1 MNPYLEIIRPGNA
14 IMAIIAV
21 ILMGFVGHDFS
32 IALILGMLATF
43 LALGGGNAIND
54 VFDVKIDSI
63 NKPTRPIPSG
73 RIKLKTGKIY
83 SLGLMAT
90 AIIVGGI
97 ISIIVNHFGPVLIVI
112 GACILEYFYAR
123 DLKSTVLIGN
133 ISVGLLTGLCFLF
146 GGVIIGCKNG
156 NIQIIKISLALAF
169 FALLMTTAREIVK
182 DIEDIEGD
190 KKEGAKTFPIVY
202 GKKPSAYLAASLI
215 IIDTILCPLL
225 YVYHIFSITYM
236 IIVAIAMIIFFYSA
250 YSILKNQST
259 ENCAKIS
266 KFLKIGMI
274 IAFIAFALGSLI

>member
-97 ISIIVNHFGPVLIVI
+97 ISLIVNHFGPVLIVI

-156 NIQIIKISLALAF
+156 NIQIIKISLVLAF

-182 DIEDIEGD
+182 DSEDIEGD

-202 GKKPSAYLAASLI
+202 GKKLSAYLAASLI

-225 YVYHIFSITYM
+225 YIYHIFSITYM
-236 IIVAIAMIIFFYSA
+236 IIVAIAMILFFYSA
-250 YSILKNQST
+250 YSILKDQSI

>member
-21 ILMGFVGHDFS
+21 ILMGFVGHDFG

-83 SLGLMAT
+83 SLGLMAV
-90 AIIVGGI
+90 AVIVGGI
-97 ISIIVNHFGPVLIVI
+97 ISLIVNHFGPVLIVI

-156 NIQIIKISLALAF
+156 NIQIIKISLILAF
-169 FALLMTTAREIVK
+169 FAMLMTTAREIVK

-202 GKKPSAYLAASLI
+202 DKKVSAYLTASLI

-225 YVYHIFSITYM
+225 YSYHIFSLSYL
-236 IIVAIAMIIFFYSA
+236 IIVAIAMILFFYSA
-250 YSILKNQST
+250 YSILKDQRR
-259 ENCAKIS
+259 ENCTKIS